1 MDEKQF
7 IEVSLGVTET
17 DEVTINRKF
26 VIYFVKNCYTRLFIF
41 YLQKLSTPWIAILTS
56 VPVWALLITQSVQ
69 NWGFWMLLT
78 KMPSYMNSALGYD
91 IQQASSNI
99 NAKSQISFLIAC
111 IKLKNY

>member
-1 MDEKQF
+1 MDEKEF

-17 DEVTINRKF
+17 DQVKIRRSLF
-26 VIYFVKNCYTRLFIF
+26 VSLRIVITGSFIF

-91 IQQASSNI
+91 IQQASSNV
-99 NAKSQISFLIAC
+99 NSKCQIDFLIAR
-111 IKLKNY
+111 IELE